1 MHARLAQ
8 TVVEAFR
15 AAIHADAARPL
26 VTFYDDATGERA
38 ELSVATMAN
47 WVAKSANLL
56 VDGHGL
62 GEGDVAAVAL
72 PPHWQTAAVLL
83 GCWSAGLMVDVD
95 GASDSARAERASTGA
110 AVGFVAEGRTVAA
123 DETYALSLA
132 PLGQPF
138 RPGPPAGTADY
149 VLEVRAYG
157 DTFSPRVRPEQAAL
171 VDGTT
176 HAALVG
182 AAAKRDLAEGA
193 RLLIDGDR
201 IVDPIDW
208 LVAPIVSG
216 ASIVLCR
223 NVDASV
229 LPTRLAAERA
239 TPL

>member
-1 MHARLAQ
+1 MHPRRAQ

-15 AAIHADAARPL
+15 TCFDADATRPF

-56 VDGHGL
+56 VDGLGL
-62 GEGDVAAVAL
+62 GAGDVAAIAL

-95 GASDSARAERASTGA
+95 GASGA
-110 AVGFVAEGRTVAA
+110 AVGFVAEGRSVEA

-138 RPGPPAGTADY
+138 RPGPPPGTADY
-149 VLEVRAYG
+149 VLEVRAHG

-176 HAALVG
+176 HAALVE
-182 AAAKRDLAEGA
+182 AAAARGLAPGA
-193 RLLIDGDR
+193 RLLVDGDR
-201 IVDPIDW
+201 IVDPVDW

-216 ASIVLCR
+216 ASLVLCR
-223 NVDASV
+223 NVDTSR
-229 LPTRLAAERA
+229 LPTRLASERA
-239 TPL
+239 TAL